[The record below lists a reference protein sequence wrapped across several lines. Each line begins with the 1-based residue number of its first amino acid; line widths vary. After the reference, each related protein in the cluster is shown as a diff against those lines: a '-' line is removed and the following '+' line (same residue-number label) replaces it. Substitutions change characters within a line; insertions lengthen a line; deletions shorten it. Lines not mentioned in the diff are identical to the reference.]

1 MEENG
6 RSNGAKSPLEN
17 RAALEQA
24 ELILR
29 SIRDAVF
36 IMDMTS
42 VVTYWNDAAT
52 RLFGWSA
59 EETLGR
65 PYADR
70 YPPERRAAVNAL
82 FLERAA
88 GSDWE
93 GETEFRRKDEKVIW
107 IRAQVRVIRD
117 SGGQP
122 VGILSISH
130 DITAQKAAQ
139 RTAELQA
146 ALERAVLD
154 SLPAHVAV
162 LDADGN
168 IRAVNQAWQRFAAE
182 NAGPEGTLIR
192 PTDVGTNYLTVCR
205 KAVDCPEAREAA
217 DGILGVLHGR
227 RDSYELE
234 YPCHSESER
243 RWFRMTVTPL
253 SYPGGGAVVA
263 HSNISALVLSEEN
276 SRQQSE
282 RLQLALE
289 AAQMGVWA
297 VEVGGTG
304 LSVTPGVEKILQ
316 RASFPVDLPSLRAV
330 IDPRDA
336 QVMDAKMERCIAERG
351 RFEGSF
357 RIYREDGG
365 VRWLHNFAQVQL
377 GHGGEPQRV
386 VGTVQ
391 DITTAR
397 LGSLTLRR
405 QNLIL
410 QQIVQGAPLG
420 SVLSDIARLIEEH
433 LPGTLCSILVHDR
446 RRRVLRHGAAPSL
459 PDSYNAS
466 IDGLVIGPEN
476 GACGSAAFGQKAV
489 LVRDVT
495 TDPLFAKYA
504 DLALG
509 HGLRA
514 CLSLPILSGDPGRT
528 HADRLLGTFAVYRR
542 TTEDP
547 DGSFAAF
554 ASALELDMPSG
565 GLPPRGAG
573 GLGDSGDS
581 EDWSRDGRKALANA
595 TYLAGLAIERQQAL
609 QDMQASEERF
619 RLLVD
624 GITEHAL
631 LLVDPRLHIRTWNAG
646 AQRIFG
652 YSESEA
658 IDLHVEELYI
668 AEERAT
674 DLLAQRMTVLMREGR
689 IEFEGWRRRRDGSQF
704 WGSTVASVL
713 RDDDGGVRGMAV
725 VIRDL
730 TEKRRM
736 EEQLRQSQKMDAI
749 GRLAGGVAHD
759 FNNLLMIINGH
770 AELLR
775 GSLGDDPELAEAVMA
790 IRDAGDRAA
799 TLTGQLLAFSRK
811 AMVEPKLL
819 DLNAIVG
826 SAGRMLQRLLGEDIR
841 LSMQLAPQLGRV
853 RLDPGQLDQILLNL
867 AANARDAM
875 PTGGTLHIQ
884 TSAVELDALR
894 GREFGLLQ
902 PGAYAQLM
910 IRDSGPGMPED
921 VRDHLF
927 EPFYTTKQV
936 GSGTGLG
943 LATVYGIVRQAGG
956 GIQVESAPGTG
967 TLFRLVLPMARH
979 HSQSSPPGSQPLP
992 RGTETILVVEDE
1004 EAVRQIVRLSL
1015 QMIGYHVLS
1024 APSAQSA
1031 LEVAAGYDGPI
1042 HLLLTDVVMPE
1053 MGGRALAEQLI
1064 RNRPDTKVLYMS
1076 GYTDDAVVRHG
1087 VEAATVAFLQKP
1099 FTPQSLA
1106 SKLREILDGPPI
1118 SPQSLLRSS

>member
-1 MEENG
+1 VGRDAEQCRFIMAENDP
-6 RSNGAKSPLEN
+6 SNRTTSPLEN
-17 RAALEQA
+17 HAGLEQA

-29 SIRDAVF
+29 SIADAVF

-70 YPPERRAAVNAL
+70 YPPERRAAVNAQ

-93 GETEFRRKDEKVIW
+93 GETEFRRKDGQAIW
-107 IRAQVRVIRD
+107 IRGQVRVIRD

-122 VGILSISH
+122 VGILTISH

-182 NAGPEGTLIR
+182 NAGPAGTLIR
-192 PTDVGTNYLTVCR
+192 PTDVGASYLAVCR
-205 KAVDCPEAREAA
+205 KAVDCPEAEKAA
-217 DGILGVLHGR
+217 DGILGVLHGQ

-253 SYPGGGAVVA
+253 RYPGGGAVVA

-316 RASFPVDLPSLRAV
+316 RANFPVDLPSLREV
-330 IDPRDA
+330 IDPQDA
-336 QVMDAKMERCIAERG
+336 RVMDAKMERCIAERG

-357 RIYREDGG
+357 RIYREDGA

-391 DITTAR
+391 DITAAR
-397 LGSLTLRR
+397 LGSTTLRR

-410 QQIVQGAPLG
+410 QQIVQGAPLS
-420 SVLSDIARLIEEH
+420 SVLSDITRLIEEH

-459 PDSYNAS
+459 PDTYNRGV
-466 IDGLVIGPEN
+466 DGLAIGPEN
-476 GACGSAAFGQKAV
+476 GACGSAAFHQKTV
-489 LVRDVT
+489 LVRDVA

-509 HGLRA
+509 HGLRT
-514 CLSLPILSGDPGRT
+514 CLSLPILSGDPGRA
-528 HADRLLGTFAVYRR
+528 HVDRLLGTFAVYRR

-554 ASALELDMPSG
+554 ASALELDMPSA

-573 GLGDSGDS
+573 SPGDSADF

-595 TYLAGLAIERQQAL
+595 TYLAGLAIERQQTL

-631 LLVDPRLHIRTWNAG
+631 MLVDPRLRIRTWNDG
-646 AQRIFG
+646 ARRIFG

-668 AEERAT
+668 VEERAT
-674 DLLAQRMTVLMREGR
+674 DLLGQRMVVLMREGR
-689 IEFEGWRRRRDGSQF
+689 IEFEGWRRRKDGSQF
-704 WGSTVASVL
+704 WGTTVASVL
-713 RDDDGGVRGMAV
+713 RDDDGGVRGQAV

-811 AMVEPKLL
+811 AMVEPKLI

-875 PTGGTLHIQ
+875 PQGG
-884 TSAVELDALR
+884 
-894 GREFGLLQ
+894 
-902 PGAYAQLM
+902 
-910 IRDSGPGMPED
+910 
-921 VRDHLF
+921 
-927 EPFYTTKQV
+927 
-936 GSGTGLG
+936 
-943 LATVYGIVRQAGG
+943 
-956 GIQVESAPGTG
+956 
-967 TLFRLVLPMARH
+967 
-979 HSQSSPPGSQPLP
+979 
-992 RGTETILVVEDE
+992 
-1004 EAVRQIVRLSL
+1004 
-1015 QMIGYHVLS
+1015 
-1024 APSAQSA
+1024 
-1031 LEVAAGYDGPI
+1031 
-1042 HLLLTDVVMPE
+1042 VMPCRR
-1053 MGGRALAEQLI
+1053 GARCTS
-1064 RNRPDTKVLYMS
+1064 RP
-1076 GYTDDAVVRHG
+1076 R
-1087 VEAATVAFLQKP
+1087 
-1099 FTPQSLA
+1099 
-1106 SKLREILDGPPI
+1106 
-1118 SPQSLLRSS
+1118 RSI